1 MCFSLSASLC
11 QTVLLKSEV
20 QQCPHE
26 VATQMNSA
34 GCFVSCVKDRIV
46 SPGPYVTA
54 NQFHDRRLK
63 AVSPALTHR
72 DTNTDAHWENVFL
85 FTTRERC

>member
-1 MCFSLSASLC
+1 MCFSLSVSLC

-34 GCFVSCVKDRIV
+34 GCFVSCVNDRII

-54 NQFHDRRLK
+54 DQFHDRRLK
-63 AVSPALTHR
+63 AVSPPLTHR
-72 DTNTDAHWENVFL
+72 ETHTQTHTGKMVF
-85 FTTRERC
+85 FYH